1 MKVPRD
7 PALPR
12 LGALL
17 DPDAMA
23 PVLERSLGR
32 PAQLGAVR
40 IARVTYKPG
49 ERATVH
55 YEVQVDGRREDVV
68 ARAVAG
74 RDLAAKARRPALVLL
89 AERVNGRSPAATPLT
104 HDADVG
110 ALLTWLP
117 LDPRLPALVELP
129 GARLLS
135 YKPGRRAVLRR
146 GQHVLKA
153 YGSARQFAAAS
164 AILAVAPALGIPT
177 PRCEAVLEPLRVT
190 VHVPVDGTSPT
201 GPEAA
206 AEAGALVRSLQEAE
220 VAGLPP
226 TPRSAQLEAAR
237 RKAGLLGAVAPH
249 LRPRVDGLVRRL
261 AATEP
266 PASRLVPAHG
276 DFHPRQLLRA
286 GKTLHVVDLDS
297 LCLGSPG
304 LDLAEYAAEAG
315 PAVLDALLA
324 GYGGRPEGLEWDL
337 AAALLVR
344 ASHPFHRALPAWE
357 SRTEALVAAAE
368 EVTP

>member
-1 MKVPRD
+1 VKVPRD

-32 PAQLGAVR
+32 PADLGAVR
-40 IARVTYKPG
+40 IARVSYKPG

-55 YEVQVDGRREDVV
+55 YEVQVDGGREDVV

-74 RDLAAKARRPALVLL
+74 RDLAAKARRAPLVRL

-104 HDADVG
+104 YDAEVG

-146 GQHVLKA
+146 GSHVLKA

-164 AILAVAPALGIPT
+164 ASLALAPALGIPT
-177 PRCEAVLEPLRVT
+177 PRCDAVLEPLRVT
-190 VHVPVDGTSPT
+190 VHAPVDGTPPS

-206 AEAGALVRSLQEAE
+206 AEAGALVRRLQEAE
-220 VAGLPP
+220 DAGLSP
-226 TPRSAQLEAAR
+226 TPRGAQLEAAR
-237 RKAGLLGAVAPH
+237 RKAGLLGAVAPQ
-249 LRPRVDGLVRRL
+249 LRTRLDALVRRL
-261 AATEP
+261 ADTEP
-266 PASRLVPAHG
+266 PGLRLVPSHG

-286 GKTLHVVDLDS
+286 EETLYVVDLDS

-304 LDLAEYAAEAG
+304 FDLAEYAAADTEA
-315 PAVLDALLA
+315 LDALLA
-324 GYGGRPEGLEWDL
+324 GYGGRPEGFEWDL

-344 ASHPFHRALPAWE
+344 ASHPFHRALPDWE
-357 SRTEALVAAAE
+357 GRTEAVVAAAE
-368 EVTP
+368 KAAP

>member
-12 LGALL
+12 LGTLL

-23 PVLERSLGR
+23 SVLERSLGR
-32 PAQLGAVR
+32 SAHLGAVR
-40 IARVTYKPG
+40 IARVSYKPG

-55 YEVQVDGRREDVV
+55 YEVQVDGRRENAV
-68 ARAVAG
+68 ARTVAG
-74 RDLAAKARRPALVLL
+74 RDLAAKAHRAALVHL
-89 AERVNGRSPAATPLT
+89 AERVNGRSPSATPLT
-104 HDADVG
+104 HDVEVD

-129 GARLLS
+129 GARVLS

-146 GQHVLKA
+146 GSHVLKA
-153 YGSARQFAAAS
+153 YSSARQFAAAS
-164 AILAVAPALGIPT
+164 ASLAVAPALGIPT

-190 VHVPVDGTSPT
+190 VHVPVEGMPPN
-201 GPEAA
+201 GLEAA
-206 AEAGALVRSLQEAE
+206 AEAGALVRTLQKAE

-237 RKAGLLGAVAPH
+237 RKAGLLGAVVPG
-249 LRPRVDGLVRRL
+249 LRTRVDALVRRL
-261 AATEP
+261 ADTEP
-266 PASRLVPAHG
+266 PVSRLVPAHG
-276 DFHPRQLLRA
+276 DFHPRQLLRT

-304 LDLAEYAAEAG
+304 LDLAEFAAEGG
-315 PAVLDALLA
+315 PAVVEALLA
-324 GYGGRPEGLEWDL
+324 GYGGRPAGFEWDL
-337 AAALLVR
+337 AVALLVR

-357 SRTEALVAAAE
+357 SRTEALVSAAE
-368 EVTP
+368 EAAP